1 MLQILS
7 LTMFKKIPFN
17 QLLAKSV
24 AEEVHVA
31 LDNQLNLFE

>member
-7 LTMFKKIPFN
+7 LTMFEKITLD

-24 AEEVHVA
+24 AEKFESA
-31 LDNQLNLFE
+31 FDNQLNLFE